1 MKACVDIGGSKIA
14 ISLADATGW
23 RWRASIPTPRTGP
36 RETLADAVVAQ
47 IQAGAAALDV
57 DYSLINA
64 VGVSS
69 CGPFRRVGD
78 AVELAAPNICGAH
91 AGNDTGAAN
100 DWRTVPLESVLRQH
114 FGMVLIENDAVA
126 ALRAESRWGALN
138 GVDNGAFV
146 TWSTGIGFGL
156 MVDGH
161 ILRGTHGNA
170 GHAGHG
176 FVTESESAPCGCG
189 NTGDLESLVSGSAL
203 ERHLGQPAQELF
215 ARAGQGDAA
224 IAAALNTA
232 TTRFATALYNVAITL
247 DLSVIALGGSVFLSQ
262 QQWLLPRIRAHI
274 ASKSALIT
282 EGLTIV
288 AAGLGRDVG
297 DFGAL
302 SLVAPDDWS
311 WMRAAA
317 SNPA

>member
-23 RWRASIPTPRTGP
+23 RWRTSIPTPRSGP
-36 RETLADAVVAQ
+36 RETLVNEIVAH
-47 IQAGAAALDV
+47 IQAGANALHIEP
-57 DYSLINA
+57 SLINA

-69 CGPFRRVGD
+69 CGPFRRVD
-78 AVELAAPNICGAH
+78 SHIELAAPNICGGH
-91 AGNDTGAAN
+91 AASHAGAAN
-100 DWRTVPLESVLRQH
+100 DWRTVPLETILRRH
-114 FGMVLIENDAVA
+114 FGVVLIENDAVA
-126 ALRAESRWGALN
+126 ALRAESRWGALK
-138 GVDNGAFV
+138 GVASAAYV

-176 FVTESESAPCGCG
+176 FVTENESAACGCG

-215 ARAGQGDAA
+215 ARAAQGDAA
-224 IAAALNTA
+224 LAAALEQATA
-232 TTRFATALYNVAITL
+232 RFATALYNIAITL
-247 DLSVIALGGSVFLSQ
+247 DLSAIALGGSVFLSQ

-288 AAGLGRDVG
+288 PAGLGRDVG

-311 WMRAAA
+311 WMRAA
-317 SNPA
+317 SHPA

>member
-1 MKACVDIGGSKIA
+1 MKACIDIGGSKIA

-23 RWRASIPTPRTGP
+23 RWRISIPTPRTGP
-36 RETLADAVVAQ
+36 RETLANEIVAQ
-47 IQAGAAALDV
+47 IQAGAKALGIAP
-57 DYSLINA
+57 SLINA

-69 CGPFRRVGD
+69 CGPFRRID
-78 AVELAAPNICGAH
+78 NQIELAAPNICGGH
-91 AGNDTGAAN
+91 AGKHADAVN
-100 DWRTVPLESVLRQH
+100 DWRTAPLESILRQH
-114 FGMVLIENDAVA
+114 FGTVFIENDAVA
-126 ALRAESRWGALN
+126 ALRAESRWGSLK
-138 GVDNGAFV
+138 GVGSAAYV

-176 FVTESESAPCGCG
+176 FVTENETAACGCG

-203 ERHLGQPAQELF
+203 ERRMGQPAQVLF
-215 ARAGQGDAA
+215 QRAEQGDAE
-224 IAAALNTA
+224 ILKALERA
-232 TTRFATALYNVAITL
+232 TERFATALYNVAITL
-247 DLSVIALGGSVFLSQ
+247 DLSAIAIGGSVFFSQ

-282 EGLTIV
+282 EGLIIIP
-288 AAGLGRDVG
+288 AGLGRDVG

-311 WMRAAA
+311 WMQAAA
-317 SNPA
+317 PAH